1 MPKPARGCNNAMR
14 NSKLTNKAIALCW
27 QRPKYAGLAG
37 TFILS
42 LSTLNLVSPA
52 SADSLLSAGAKGMQN
67 QASTDLSDP
76 TPAKLSAY
84 YSTLQNHKA
93 EGPYHPN
100 SSEVLH
106 SLGLE
111 LQKGGQHGR
120 ALKALRRAMHIN
132 RVNHGLNSL
141 SQVPMLRGIINSHK
155 YLMNFESVTN
165 GYHQLL
171 RMYMANY
178 GNQDPRLAR
187 LLNKLALWHI
197 DVYQFADSKEQIDH
211 LTSANSL
218 ITGALELNQAQVNPD
233 IREQVQL
240 LRSAALINFHLSRHQ
255 GDKWSSSTDS
265 HYSLSADNFA
275 TANPQRFGILNSAS
289 FRQGRVCH
297 ERIVEL
303 TASIPT
309 ASLEEN
315 LRAQTELA
323 DWYLLFNQRQ
333 EALRHYQQVLTQI
346 AASDR
351 AETLY
356 ATLFAT
362 PHLLP
367 ALRMENQGERRA
379 TLLMVADVDISEEG
393 WGSQIEIIEEIFFA
407 AQSPTGK
414 NRLRYML
421 IDTIKDSRFRPQ
433 FVNNQPAYVSD
444 TRVKI
449 PLIH

>member
-1 MPKPARGCNNAMR
+1 M
-14 NSKLTNKAIALCW
+14 
-27 QRPKYAGLAG
+27 
-37 TFILS
+37 LS
-42 LSTLNLVSPA
+42 LSAPGLTLPA
-52 SADSLLSAGAKGMQN
+52 TADSLLTTGAKGPRN
-67 QASTDLSDP
+67 QVSTQHSGYNS
-76 TPAKLSAY
+76 AKLSAF
-84 YSTLQNHKA
+84 YSTLQNHKT

-111 LQKGGQHGR
+111 LQKGGQHGK

-141 SQVPMLRGIINSHK
+141 SQVPMLRSIINSQK

-165 GYHQLL
+165 SYHQLL
-171 RMYMANY
+171 RMHMASY
-178 GNQDPRLAR
+178 GNRDPRLVP

-197 DVYQFADSKEQIDH
+197 DAYQFADSRERIDH

-218 ITGALELNQAQVNPD
+218 ITGALELNQAQANPNP
-233 IREQVQL
+233 REQIQL

-255 GDKWSSSTDS
+255 GDEWSASTDS
-265 HYSLSADNFA
+265 HYSLSANDLA
-275 TANPQRFGILNSAS
+275 TTNPQRFGILNGAS
-289 FRQGRVCH
+289 FRRGKVCH

-303 TASIPT
+303 TASLPT

-323 DWYLLFNQRQ
+323 DWYLLFNHRQ
-333 EALRHYQQVLTQI
+333 EAMLHYQQVLTHI
-346 AASDR
+346 GASDQ
-351 AETLY
+351 AETLH

-367 ALRMENQGERRA
+367 AVRMENHGEKQA
-379 TLLMVADVDISEEG
+379 TLLMTADVDISEEG
-393 WGSQIEIIEEIFFA
+393 WGSQIENIEETLFA
-407 AQSPTGK
+407 KQSPTGK
-414 NRLRYML
+414 TRLRYML
-421 IDTIKDSRFRPQ
+421 MDAIKYSRFRPQ
-433 FVNNQPAYVSD
+433 FVNNQPAFVSD